1 MSNTRT
7 SKSEE
12 VKEPEWY
19 RKEWENI
26 NESGSEETDS
36 ESGEWESDREE
47 DFIGDERM
55 MQH

>member
-1 MSNTRT
+1 M
-7 SKSEE
+7 
-12 VKEPEWY
+12 KEPEWY